1 MTFFPAR
8 GQHKTSRKVSIS
20 LCILLVAL
28 CNVAVGQNQAPT
40 NSPQNVTNTN
50 EAQLAEEI
58 RSLIQSLGSNTFEGR
73 EVATAELL
81 KIGPPSLSE
90 LKKVTPSN
98 GLERYQRATALIERI
113 EKDRFDKVSR
123 SFLLSRTPEKFDS
136 LPGWRK
142 FAGIAGTSR
151 TSRLLYLDALKA
163 NPSLLQF
170 IDGISEQL
178 SDSEKESLQKQI
190 MLACEVTEAKRMR
203 LIEPSIGDLSAILF
217 AACLIEQPLPI
228 DGSIFVVRSIEL
240 SPFPTYLR
248 KRGYDVSLKKMLNR
262 WIGFAQPIFD
272 YQILRAGLRWNLE
285 ESAETA
291 RRNLVAKE
299 SPDRNIQRLAIHNL
313 CRFGDKS
320 DVPRLIDLLNDATI
334 VDRYREAEIPEALR
348 EKRDANPRQ
357 SDLSEDERF
366 LAMRARWV
374 VRVKDL
380 AFAAALI
387 LNEEDPLE
395 FLPNFQWDPTYGFR
409 KQAMAI
415 PEMLSSPSDRLALE
429 TRENVIEEWLKNH
442 QSQEA
447 KGSTN

>member
-1 MTFFPAR
+1 VTFFPVR
-8 GQHKTSRKVSIS
+8 GKNKTRWKISIS
-20 LCILLVAL
+20 LCALLVAT
-28 CNVAVGQNQAPT
+28 CNLACGQSQETTDAPET
-40 NSPQNVTNTN
+40 ARATEEAATTN
-50 EAQLAEEI
+50 EISDLI
-58 RSLIQSLGSNTFEGR
+58 RSLGSNTFEGR
-73 EVATAELL
+73 EAATAELL
-81 KIGPPSLSE
+81 NIGPPALSE
-90 LKKVTPSN
+90 LKKVAPSD

-113 EKDRFDKVSR
+113 EKDRFDKVAR
-123 SFLLSRTPEKFDS
+123 SFLLSRTPEQFDS
-136 LPGWRK
+136 LPGWSK
-142 FAGIAGTSR
+142 FATIAGTSR
-151 TSRLLYLDALKA
+151 TSRLLYLEALKA

-170 IDGISEQL
+170 IDGTREQL
-178 SDSEKESLQKQI
+178 TDTEKETLQEQV
-190 MLACEVTEAKRMR
+190 MLACEASNAKRMR

-217 AACLIEQPLPI
+217 GACLIEQPLPVE
-228 DGSIFVVRSIEL
+228 GSFFIVRSIEL

-291 RRNLVAKE
+291 RRNLVTKE
-299 SPDRNIQRLAIHNL
+299 SPDRNIQTLAIHNL

-320 DVPRLIDLLNDATI
+320 DVPRLVNFMNDATI
-334 VDRYREAEIPEALR
+334 IDRYREAEIPEALR
-348 EKRDANPRQ
+348 EKSSLNPRQ
-357 SDLSEDERF
+357 ADLSEDERF

-395 FLPNFQWDPTYGFR
+395 LLPHFQWDPTYGFR

-415 PEMLSSPSDRLALE
+415 PEMVSNPSDRSALE
-429 TRENVIEEWLKNH
+429 TRENIIEEWLKNH

-447 KGSTN
+447 KGPTN